1 MATKPSKD
9 VKIFIGSILNGSIL
23 SIALLKKKKKREL
36 NLFKISFFRFLVKK
50 EKKKRDKSN

>member
-9 VKIFIGSILNGSIL
+9 VKFFIGSILNGSIL
-23 SIALLKKKKKREL
+23 SIALLKKKKREL